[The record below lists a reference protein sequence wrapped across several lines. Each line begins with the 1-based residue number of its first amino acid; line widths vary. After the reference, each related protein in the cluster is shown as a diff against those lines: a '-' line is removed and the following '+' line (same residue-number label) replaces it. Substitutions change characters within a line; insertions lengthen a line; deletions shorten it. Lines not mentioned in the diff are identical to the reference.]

1 MVLRF
6 VGCQRTKTSPLCT
19 GRYLCDFELII
30 VRIIFCLLF
39 HAIIRIWYFNNVT
52 PCLNMWLHV
61 LWIINPSLK
70 RQSQLQQTTFIIF
83 FHHFSEKIRL
93 DVSSEAED
101 SHEKSSHIFF
111 KR

>member
-52 PCLNMWLHV
+52 PCLNVAAL

-70 RQSQLQQTTFIIF
+70 HQSQLQQTTFIIF

-93 DVSSEAED
+93 DVSSE
-101 SHEKSSHIFF
+101 SSASRGFT
-111 KR
+111 